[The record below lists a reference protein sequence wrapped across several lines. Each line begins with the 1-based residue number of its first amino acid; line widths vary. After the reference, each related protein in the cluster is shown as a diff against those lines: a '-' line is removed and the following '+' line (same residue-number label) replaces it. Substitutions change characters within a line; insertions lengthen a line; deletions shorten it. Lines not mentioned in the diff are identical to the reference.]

1 MSSRQNCEKINF
13 GLSSHP
19 VCGILLWQPEQT
31 KISLFRCRSCLFSRI
46 RAPSTKKSTY
56 SLSLY
61 SPQTFPNAHFTPAF
75 ASLFLL
81 PSVVQLFITY
91 IRWAT
96 LAILAFAHLILPS
109 IRDSRK
115 LKGFLRERER
125 GYGDY
130 HNLLPLLQTLR

>member
-1 MSSRQNCEKINF
+1 MSF
-13 GLSSHP
+13 MLVLSHQS
-19 VCGILLWQPEQT
+19 
-31 KISLFRCRSCLFSRI
+31 SLH
-46 RAPSTKKSTY
+46 KKSTY
-56 SLSLY
+56 SFSLY

-81 PSVVQLFITY
+81 TSVVQLFITY